1 MPPPVLFF
9 VAAVG
14 AMMTYSYQ
22 KKQARAQQKAIDAQ
36 NKMQAARNA
45 REKRAQLRQARIQ
58 QAQIAAQQEAMGGAA
73 QTPGSAA
80 QGATSSISSQYA
92 ANVSFLDQ
100 MTQLSSE
107 SAAARQQAVG
117 YGAQAG
123 FWNQVGSTA
132 LTYGMKG

>member
-9 VAAVG
+9 VSAVG
-14 AMMTYSYQ
+14 LMAGMSYQ
-22 KKQARAQQKAIDAQ
+22 RKQQRAQQKQIEAQ
-36 NKMQAARNA
+36 NRMQAARNA

-73 QTPGSAA
+73 QAPGSAA

-100 MTQLSSE
+100 MTALSAE
-107 SAAARQQAVG
+107 SAKYGQQAAN
-117 YGAQAG
+117 YGAASG

-132 LTYGMKG
+132 LSYGLK